1 MSERNRAMQDRL
13 RRAADRVG
21 SPVRITVGIAG
32 AIDRIAS
39 SPGPVAV
46 ITTDRARRDP
56 SAARLLAALPDD
68 AIWPHAQ
75 AHPGPELIERAT
87 TELID
92 RRPGTVLGLGGGS
105 VLDLTKIAA
114 SSLRSR
120 EEVNLIQV
128 PTTAGT
134 GADVTCWGTFWLAD
148 GTKRSFESAATGW
161 ADDALVIPELTMS
174 AITAPTSAHREALV
188 EAATLAGLALS
199 VTRSAAA
206 HALSYSFTGMYGLEH
221 GLAVG
226 LMWRGLLPEIA
237 RQSPDAVA
245 QILEGLRAASVE
257 AALTQ
262 IDRWFAAADLSPTL
276 HCFGLP
282 ANAGLDAVDQALNSN
297 RLANQ
302 PGVWG
307 RPELLAALDRIT

>member
-1 MSERNRAMQDRL
+1 M
-13 RRAADRVG
+13 
-21 SPVRITVGIAG
+21 
-32 AIDRIAS
+32 
-39 SPGPVAV
+39 
-46 ITTDRARRDP
+46 
-56 SAARLLAALPDD
+56 LAALPDD

-75 AHPGPELIERAT
+75 AHPGPELIEWAT

-174 AITAPTSAHREALV
+174 MPSRLTLSTGLDAFVHAAEAIAGRGATPASTTVANRAISLISDAIVPAITAPTSAHREALV

-237 RQSPDAVA
+237 CQSPDAVA
-245 QILEGLRAASVE
+245 LILEGLRAASVE